1 MSNDPSQVDE
11 FASRLAPI
19 HSQLLG
25 YVYAVVHNFDDA
37 RDVLQQANLAAWE
50 KFDQFDRSQSF
61 SAWMYGF
68 VRYELLA
75 YHRDRA
81 RSRVKFSDEL
91 VQKLVRTQHRDHRC
105 AGEDRLTDYLEALQ
119 HCKQQLTAA
128 DRQLLEAFYEQG
140 CRGRELAR
148 RLHRSAQSIS
158 NSLARIRKTLFTC
171 IQSQVARGERP

>member
-19 HSQLLG
+19 QSQLLG
-25 YVYAVVHNFDDA
+25 YIYAIVHNFDDS
-37 RDVLQQANLAAWE
+37 RDVLQQAHLAAWE

-68 VRYELLA
+68 VRYEVMA

-91 VQKLVRTQHRDHRC
+91 VQKLVRTEHHD
-105 AGEDRLTDYLEALQ
+105 DRTAADGRLEVYLEALA

-128 DRQLLEAFYEQG
+128 DRQLLEAYYDQG
-140 CRGRELAR
+140 CQGRELAQ
-148 RLHRSAQSIS
+148 RLQRSAQSIS
-158 NSLARIRKTLFTC
+158 NSLARIRKALFHC
-171 IQSQVARGERP
+171 IRSQVAQGERP